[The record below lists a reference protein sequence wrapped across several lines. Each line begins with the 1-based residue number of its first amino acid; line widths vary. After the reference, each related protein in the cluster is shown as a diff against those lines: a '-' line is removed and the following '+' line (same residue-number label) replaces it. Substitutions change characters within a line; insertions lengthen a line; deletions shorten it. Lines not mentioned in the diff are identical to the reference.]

1 MHTDWA
7 AQIRSGDPRAL
18 ARALSEV
25 ENSTPRGSEILR
37 TLFPFSG
44 RARKIGITGAPGAG
58 KSSLVDRLAAEARR
72 RELTVGI
79 IAVDPSSPYSGG
91 AILGDR
97 IRMQSHAA
105 DRGIFIRSMAT
116 RGALGGLARAAG
128 DAALVL
134 DAAGRD
140 LVFIET
146 VGVGQDEVDIVKVAD
161 VVAVVLVPGMG
172 DDVQALKA
180 GILEIADVFVINKA
194 DREGADRLEQE
205 LQAMQALAHRPD
217 RWVPPVVRTVA
228 TEGRGVPELLDAV
241 IACRFE
247 GRAAANWQAQL
258 REMLRDRLW
267 DEVVT
272 KRLQPGE
279 LEAAAREVAAR
290 ERDPYS
296 FVEEVLARRSTA

>member
-1 MHTDWA
+1 VHTDWA
-7 AQIRSGDPRAL
+7 AQIRNGDARAL

-25 ENSTPRGSEILR
+25 ENSTPRGREILR

-44 RARKIGITGAPGAG
+44 RTRKIGITGAPGAG

-72 RELTVGI
+72 RDQTVGI

-97 IRMQSHAA
+97 IRMQSHAG

-146 VGVGQDEVDIVKVAD
+146 VGVGQDEVDVVKIAD
-161 VVAVVLVPGMG
+161 VVVVVLVPGMG

-205 LQAMQALAHRPD
+205 LHAMQTLAHRPD
-217 RWVPPVVRTVA
+217 GWVPPVVRTVA

-258 REMLRDRLW
+258 REMLRDRLM
-267 DEVVT
+267 DEVLT

-296 FVEEVLARRSTA
+296 FVDEVLARRSKA